1 LGSATAMVGSLL
13 SIKPVIDLS
22 GGVVHEAG
30 KARTRKRALQMLYER
45 MGAAKLI
52 EHVAVMQCG
61 APDIDQFLDL
71 IAPAFPEKIFGS
83 ARWVPSW
90 VHGGA
95 QMMVS
100 AGSPLH
106 K

>member
-1 LGSATAMVGSLL
+1 MVGSLL
-13 SIKPVIDLS
+13 SIKPVIDLT

-30 KARTRKRALQMLYER
+30 KARTARGPAHAFRTHGR
-45 MGAAKLI
+45 RRPI

-71 IAPAFPEKIFGS
+71 IEPRFPRTTIRMGTLG
-83 ARWVPSW
+83 AVVG

-95 QMMVS
+95 R
-100 AGSPLH
+100 
-106 K
+106 